1 MVDGMEINEAPEP
14 QEKKEVQVSPEKQAE
29 TREVAEVQRATDK
42 ATVSPEAVVEKGD
55 PQAAENLE
63 EAFKAAVSPPEQVAE
78 TSPATRPAEGA
89 VSPPETPRAASEVQ
103 PVAAEVST
111 AAPTVT
117 LEGSGE
123 EGKVTIAEA
132 ASETPSLAESQRT
145 SESNAEEFLQE
156 AGQPEIQEAA
166 KTVPASE
173 QAEQTQNAAIPDLE
187 TIERDDGETK
197 LVKDGGADDQYD
209 PDDGLEQ
216 AGDIREDTLI
226 SDQYGDDVIETG
238 DGVDTLRD
246 PTQPGKGIDDIPNTI
261 PDFTPGEGGGMEPG
275 NLNGGPDTGL
285 DQDGERGGL
294 ASAAAFGSDSRVS
307 AQNMD
312 AAFAAARGDSSYENS
327 ANNNQSG
334 NDYDTGNQSRSSRSA
349 QAKSELAAI
358 DADLTDNNQSK
369 NNDADTT
376 PRGDD
381 GGNDNNSSDTSS
393 DNNSDD
399 SEESKDDA
407 AEKARKAKEKKEKQ
421 QQQQK
426 NKKQQSTSSTST
438 KKYDPEGYEIEEFDE
453 TTIDGKLRAQAFSNL
468 SSVDQ
473 ELGDEAVSQPVD
485 EDGASPKE
493 PGIAFDRENQ
503 TDPYSQDTVDG
514 GDAPST
520 GYIPDEKSK
529 FKPGMAGGDDGVL
542 DPNFGAVDPNKPT
555 GEHGASGDEG
565 PKPTKPNNA

>member
-187 TIERDDGETK
+187 
-197 LVKDGGADDQYD
+197 
-209 PDDGLEQ
+209 
-216 AGDIREDTLI
+216 
-226 SDQYGDDVIETG
+226 GDDVIETG

-261 PDFTPGEGGGMEPG
+261 PDLGKFTPGEGGGMEPG